1 MDSGEIYQKY
11 YSNLFFFILKR
22 VKDEV
27 ATKDIL
33 QTSFLKIHEKKHQL
47 KEKSKL
53 KAWVFQIVRNE
64 IINHFKAIHTQP
76 FNDVPSVNVTEGACC
91 LDRFIDELPALY
103 QDLVKLIYLDG
114 KSQQEA
120 ADLLEISLAAA
131 KGRIRRAKE
140 ILKERFISCCKYQ
153 VNEKNQLVGEADCE
167 VCGT

>member
-1 MDSGEIYQKY
+1 MDSEEIYQKY
-11 YSNLFFFILKR
+11 YSNLFFFILKK

-64 IINHFKAIHTQP
+64 INNHFNSINTQP
-76 FNDVPSVNVTEGACC
+76 FKELPAESLSEGACC
-91 LDRFIDELPALY
+91 LDRFIDELPELY
-103 QDLVKLIYLDG
+103 QAPVKLIYLEG

-120 ADLLEISLAAA
+120 AGLLGISLAAA
-131 KGRIRRAKE
+131 KGRIRRSKE
-140 ILKERFISCCKYQ
+140 ILKEKFIACCKYQ
-153 VNEKNQLVGEADCE
+153 VNENNQLIGEPDCE
-167 VCGT
+167 VCTS